1 MSADASKT
9 FEWADGEYKFR
20 LAIGQL
26 RELQDKT
33 GVGPYALLSRVID
46 RTWKVDD
53 LREVIRLGLIG
64 GGLEPLKALSLVKN
78 YVEGRPLMES
88 LTPVKVILAAAL
100 FGDPDDP
107 VGKRNR
113 RRPRIN
119 PVQLLRSL
127 WNRCR
132 PRLQPRCR

>member
-20 LAIGQL
+20 LSIGQL

-46 RTWKVDD
+46 GTWKVDD

-100 FGDPDDP
+100 F
-107 VGKRNR
+107 VT
-113 RRPRIN
+113 
-119 PVQLLRSL
+119 L
-127 WNRCR
+127 
-132 PRLQPRCR
+132 